1 MTRKLGTITAAVA
14 VAVSLGACSTDG
26 GAASSS
32 EQAAPPAVCAPL
44 PPADITTASG
54 WVGYVGSHPD
64 DVAFVV
70 DDGRG
75 RTVEHRA
82 ADTVPLASA
91 IKVVHL
97 AAYARAVASGEL
109 DPAEPVPLS
118 EWERWYLPNTDGGA
132 HPKALQRLGVTDP
145 DATVPLEQMVT
156 AMIQESDNAVPDY
169 LRDRLGDAALADAAA
184 QGGWDDLEVPT
195 LLGSTIALLDPAMS
209 RDARWD
215 AAQRYA
221 HDGAYREQVMR
232 MAPGDDFPAVT
243 ARVQESGVTGSAAG
257 LASLHRAIATGDFGP
272 GSDVAREHLE
282 WQPAPPGLDGLG
294 FKGGNLPGVVTEAMT
309 IRRSD
314 GTVAT
319 AVLLTSHLSSEDYL
333 NVIGGNFAHQQLLL
347 EAMTDPDTASQL
359 SCAV

>member
-1 MTRKLGTITAAVA
+1 MSRKLGTVAAAVA

-26 GAASSS
+26 TSASSD

-44 PPADITTASG
+44 PPADITTAAG

-64 DVAFVV
+64 DIAFVV

-75 RTVEHRA
+75 RTVEHRTG
-82 ADTVPLASA
+82 DTVPLASA

-132 HPKALQRLGVTDP
+132 HPKALQRLGVTEP
-145 DATVPLEQMVT
+145 GATVPLEQMVI

-215 AAQRYA
+215 AARRYA
-221 HDGAYREQVMR
+221 HDDAYREQVVR
-232 MAPGDDFPAVT
+232 MSPGDNFPAVT

-257 LASLHRAIATGDFGP
+257 LASLHRAIASGDFGP
-272 GSDVAREHLE
+272 GSDVARRTLE
-282 WQPAPPGLDGLG
+282 WQPAPPGLDGPG

-309 IRRSD
+309 
-314 GTVAT
+314 
-319 AVLLTSHLSSEDYL
+319 
-333 NVIGGNFAHQQLLL
+333 
-347 EAMTDPDTASQL
+347 DPDTTSQL

>member
-1 MTRKLGTITAAVA
+1 MTRKLGTVTAAVA

-26 GAASSS
+26 TAASSD
-32 EQAAPPAVCAPL
+32 EQAAPAVCAPL
-44 PPADITTASG
+44 PPADITTATG
-54 WVGYVGSHPD
+54 WIGYAGSHPD
-64 DVAFVV
+64 DITFVV

-82 ADTVPLASA
+82 GDTVPLASA

-97 AAYARAVASGEL
+97 AAYARAVTSGEL

-132 HPKALQRLGVTDP
+132 HPKALQRLGVTEP
-145 DATVPLEQMVT
+145 DDTVSLEQMVT

-184 QGGWDDLEVPT
+184 QAGWDDLEVPT

-221 HDGAYREQVMR
+221 RDGAYREQVTR
-232 MAPGDDFPAVT
+232 MSPGDDFPAVT
-243 ARVQESGVTGSAAG
+243 ARVRESGVAGSAAG
-257 LASLHRAIATGDFGP
+257 LAALHGAIASGDFGP

-282 WQPAPPGLDGLG
+282 WQPAPAGLDGLG

-309 IRRSD
+309 IRRFD
-314 GTVAT
+314 GTAAT
-319 AVLLTSHLSSEDYL
+319 AVLLTSNLSSADYL

-347 EAMTDPDTASQL
+347 EAMTDPDTMSQL

>member
-1 MTRKLGTITAAVA
+1 MSRKLGTVAAAVA

-26 GAASSS
+26 TATSSD

-44 PPADITTASG
+44 PPADITTAAG

-64 DVAFVV
+64 DITFVV

-75 RTVEHRA
+75 RTVEHRTG
-82 ADTVPLASA
+82 DTVPLASA

-132 HPKALQRLGVTDP
+132 HPKALQRLGVTEP
-145 DATVPLEQMVT
+145 GATVPLAQMVT

-215 AAQRYA
+215 AARRYA
-221 HDGAYREQVMR
+221 HDDAYREQVVR
-232 MAPGDDFPAVT
+232 MSPGDNFPAVT

-257 LASLHRAIATGDFGP
+257 LASLHRAIASGDFGP
-272 GSDVAREHLE
+272 GSDVARRTLE
-282 WQPAPPGLDGLG
+282 WQPAPPGLDGPG

-309 IRRSD
+309 
-314 GTVAT
+314 
-319 AVLLTSHLSSEDYL
+319 
-333 NVIGGNFAHQQLLL
+333 
-347 EAMTDPDTASQL
+347 DPDTTSQL

>member
-1 MTRKLGTITAAVA
+1 MSRKLGTVAAAVA

-26 GAASSS
+26 TATSSD

-44 PPADITTASG
+44 PPADITTAAG

-64 DVAFVV
+64 DIAFVV

-75 RTVEHRA
+75 RTVEHRTG
-82 ADTVPLASA
+82 DTVPLASA

-132 HPKALQRLGVTDP
+132 HPKALQRLGVTEP
-145 DATVPLEQMVT
+145 GATVPLEQMVI

-184 QGGWDDLEVPT
+184 QCGWDDLEVPT

-215 AAQRYA
+215 AARRYA
-221 HDGAYREQVMR
+221 HDDAYREQVVR
-232 MAPGDDFPAVT
+232 MSPGDNFPAVT

-257 LASLHRAIATGDFGP
+257 LASLHRAIASGDFGP
-272 GSDVAREHLE
+272 GSDVARRTLE
-282 WQPAPPGLDGLG
+282 WQPAPPGLDGPG

-309 IRRSD
+309 
-314 GTVAT
+314 
-319 AVLLTSHLSSEDYL
+319 
-333 NVIGGNFAHQQLLL
+333 
-347 EAMTDPDTASQL
+347 DPDTTSQL

>member
-1 MTRKLGTITAAVA
+1 M
-14 VAVSLGACSTDG
+14 
-26 GAASSS
+26 
-32 EQAAPPAVCAPL
+32 CAPL

-54 WVGYVGSHPD
+54 WVGYVGSHTD
-64 DVAFVV
+64 DVAFFV

-82 ADTVPLASA
+82 GDTAPLASA

-97 AAYARAVASGEL
+97 AAYARAVAAGEL
-109 DPAEPVPLS
+109 DPAEPVPLT
-118 EWERWYLPNTDGGA
+118 EWERWYLPDTDGGA
-132 HPKALQRLGVTDP
+132 HPRALQRLGVTDP
-145 DATVPLEQMVT
+145 NAAVPLGQMVT

-169 LRDRLGDAALADAAA
+169 LRDRLGDDALVDAAA
-184 QGGWDDLEVPT
+184 QGGWTDLEVPT

-215 AAQRYA
+215 AARRYA
-221 HDGAYREQVMR
+221 HDGTYREQVMR
-232 MAPGDDFPAVT
+232 MSPGDDFPAVT
-243 ARVQESGVTGSAAG
+243 ARVQESGVAGTAAG
-257 LASLHRAIATGDFGP
+257 LAALHRAIASGDFGP
-272 GSDVAREHLE
+272 GSDDAREHLE

-309 IRRSD
+309 IRRPD

-319 AVLLTSHLSSEDYL
+319 AVLLTSNLSSADYL
-333 NVIGGNFAHQQLLL
+333 DVIGGNFAHQQLLL
-347 EAMTDPDTASQL
+347 EAMTDPDTMSQL

>member
-1 MTRKLGTITAAVA
+1 MSRKLGTVAAAVA

-26 GAASSS
+26 TATSSD

-44 PPADITTASG
+44 PPADITTAAG

-64 DVAFVV
+64 DIAFVV

-75 RTVEHRA
+75 RTVEHRTG
-82 ADTVPLASA
+82 DTVPLASA

-118 EWERWYLPNTDGGA
+118 EWERC
-132 HPKALQRLGVTDP
+132 
-145 DATVPLEQMVT
+145 

-215 AAQRYA
+215 AARRYA
-221 HDGAYREQVMR
+221 HDDAYREQVVR
-232 MAPGDDFPAVT
+232 MSPGDNFPAVT

-257 LASLHRAIATGDFGP
+257 LASLHRAIASGDFGP
-272 GSDVAREHLE
+272 GSDVARRTLE
-282 WQPAPPGLDGLG
+282 WQPAPPGLDGPG

-309 IRRSD
+309 
-314 GTVAT
+314 
-319 AVLLTSHLSSEDYL
+319 
-333 NVIGGNFAHQQLLL
+333 
-347 EAMTDPDTASQL
+347 DPDTTSQL

>member
-1 MTRKLGTITAAVA
+1 MTTAA
-14 VAVSLGACSTDG
+14 
-26 GAASSS
+26 
-32 EQAAPPAVCAPL
+32 
-44 PPADITTASG
+44 G

-64 DVAFVV
+64 DIAFVV

-75 RTVEHRA
+75 RTVEHRTG
-82 ADTVPLASA
+82 DTVPLASA

-132 HPKALQRLGVTDP
+132 HPKALQRLGVTEP
-145 DATVPLEQMVT
+145 GATVPLEQMVI

-221 HDGAYREQVMR
+221 HDDAYREQVVR
-232 MAPGDDFPAVT
+232 MSPGDDFPAVT
-243 ARVQESGVTGSAAG
+243 ARVQESGVMGSAAG

-272 GSDVAREHLE
+272 GSDVARRTLE

-309 IRRSD
+309 
-314 GTVAT
+314 
-319 AVLLTSHLSSEDYL
+319 
-333 NVIGGNFAHQQLLL
+333 
-347 EAMTDPDTASQL
+347 DPDTTSQL

>member
-1 MTRKLGTITAAVA
+1 MSRKLGTVAAAVA

-26 GAASSS
+26 TSVSSD

-44 PPADITTASG
+44 PPADITTAAG

-64 DVAFVV
+64 DIAFVV

-75 RTVEHRA
+75 RTVEHRTG
-82 ADTVPLASA
+82 DTVPLASA

-132 HPKALQRLGVTDP
+132 HPKALQRLGVTEP
-145 DATVPLEQMVT
+145 GATVPLEQMVI

-215 AAQRYA
+215 AARRYA
-221 HDGAYREQVMR
+221 HDDAYREQVVR
-232 MAPGDDFPAVT
+232 MSPGDNFPAVT

-257 LASLHRAIATGDFGP
+257 LASLHRAIASGDFGP
-272 GSDVAREHLE
+272 GSDVARRTLE
-282 WQPAPPGLDGLG
+282 WQPAPPGLDGPG

-309 IRRSD
+309 
-314 GTVAT
+314 
-319 AVLLTSHLSSEDYL
+319 
-333 NVIGGNFAHQQLLL
+333 
-347 EAMTDPDTASQL
+347 DPDTTSQL

>member
-1 MTRKLGTITAAVA
+1 M
-14 VAVSLGACSTDG
+14 
-26 GAASSS
+26 
-32 EQAAPPAVCAPL
+32 
-44 PPADITTASG
+44 PPADITTAAG

-64 DVAFVV
+64 DIAFVV

-75 RTVEHRA
+75 RTVEHRTG
-82 ADTVPLASA
+82 DTVPLASA

-132 HPKALQRLGVTDP
+132 HPKALQRLGVTEP
-145 DATVPLEQMVT
+145 GATVPLEQMVI

-184 QGGWDDLEVPT
+184 QCGWDDLEVPT

-215 AAQRYA
+215 AARRYA
-221 HDGAYREQVMR
+221 HDDAYREQVVR
-232 MAPGDDFPAVT
+232 MSPGDNFPAVT

-257 LASLHRAIATGDFGP
+257 LASLHRAIASGDFGP
-272 GSDVAREHLE
+272 GSDVARRTLE
-282 WQPAPPGLDGLG
+282 WQPAPPGLDGPG

-309 IRRSD
+309 
-314 GTVAT
+314 
-319 AVLLTSHLSSEDYL
+319 
-333 NVIGGNFAHQQLLL
+333 
-347 EAMTDPDTASQL
+347 DPDTTSQL

>member
-1 MTRKLGTITAAVA
+1 MSRKLGTVAAAVA

-26 GAASSS
+26 TATSSD

-44 PPADITTASG
+44 PPADITTAAG

-64 DVAFVV
+64 DIAFVV

-75 RTVEHRA
+75 RTVEHRTG
-82 ADTVPLASA
+82 DTVPLASA

-118 EWERWYLPNTDGGA
+118 EWERC
-132 HPKALQRLGVTDP
+132 
-145 DATVPLEQMVT
+145 

-215 AAQRYA
+215 AARRYA
-221 HDGAYREQVMR
+221 HDDAYREQVVR
-232 MAPGDDFPAVT
+232 MSPGDNFPAVT

-257 LASLHRAIATGDFGP
+257 LASLHRAIASGDFGP
-272 GSDVAREHLE
+272 GSD
-282 WQPAPPGLDGLG
+282 
-294 FKGGNLPGVVTEAMT
+294 
-309 IRRSD
+309 
-314 GTVAT
+314 
-319 AVLLTSHLSSEDYL
+319 
-333 NVIGGNFAHQQLLL
+333 
-347 EAMTDPDTASQL
+347 
-359 SCAV
+359 